1 MTKPPP
7 IKPCLPP
14 RSVTSAPHW
23 KAPAGSTDCHFHI
36 NGPYDRYP
44 LSPGRSYSPPEATVP
59 DYQAMARTIG
69 IDRMVIVQPSTFGT
83 DNSCTLDAVELLGR
97 ANSRAVVVIDDSV
110 DERTLAQMHERGAR
124 GVRFNAVS
132 GNGTPLAQLETLA
145 AKVAPLRW
153 HIQFYTHG
161 DQIADLA
168 PMIRKLPVT
177 VVLDHMAGVQSDRGV
192 NSPEFQAAVGLMQ
205 SGQAYVKIS
214 GYRSSVKGYPYD
226 DVTPMARGYIEAAPD
241 RCVWGTDW
249 PHPSLFGETHMPDDG
264 QLFDMLGAWAPSDEL
279 RRKILV
285 ENPARLYGFAP

>member
-1 MTKPPP
+1 MT
-7 IKPCLPP
+7 KPCLPP

-23 KAPAGSTDCHFHI
+23 KAPMGSTDCHFHI

-44 LSPGRSYSPPEATVP
+44 LSPGRSYSPPEADVP
-59 DYQAMARTIG
+59 AYQAMARTIG
-69 IDRMVIVQPSTFGT
+69 ITRMVIVQPSTFGT
-83 DNSCTLDAVELLGR
+83 DNRCTLDAVELLGR
-97 ANSRAVVVIDDSV
+97 DNARAVVVIDDSF
-110 DERTLAQMHERGAR
+110 DEAALSQMHARGVR

-145 AKVAPLRW
+145 ARVAPLRW

-168 PMIRKLPVT
+168 PLIRKLPVT
-177 VVLDHMAGVQSDRGV
+177 VVLDHMAGVQSDRGTA
-192 NSPEFQAAVGLMQ
+192 SPEFRAAAGLLQ
-205 SGQAYVKIS
+205 SGQAYVKLS

-226 DVTPMARGYIEAAPD
+226 DVGPIARAYIEAAPD

-249 PHPSLFGETHMPDDG
+249 PHPNLFGATHMPDDG
-264 QLFDMLGAWAPSDEL
+264 QLLDLLGEWAPSDEL

-285 ENPARLYGFAP
+285 DNPARLYGFTT